1 MNQAAVG
8 EGGCAAAAWAER
20 RSPHLGQVALPG
32 LALGVPAVT
41 RQGATSGLT
50 PLPPR
55 LFPCGQDSGRR
66 EVPLRFPPPPPE
78 SPVPAQPAWLV

>member
-8 EGGCAAAAWAER
+8 EGGCGATAWAER

-32 LALGVPAVT
+32 LAPGVPAVT

-50 PLPPR
+50 PPPPR
-55 LFPCGQDSGRR
+55 PVPPADSGRR